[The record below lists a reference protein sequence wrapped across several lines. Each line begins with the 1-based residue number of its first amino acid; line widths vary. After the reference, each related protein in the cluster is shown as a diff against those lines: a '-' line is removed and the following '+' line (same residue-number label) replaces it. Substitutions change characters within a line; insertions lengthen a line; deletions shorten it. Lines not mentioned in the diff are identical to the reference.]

1 MPLGRAHPPWPPNVQ
16 AQFAKL
22 MADGEKL
29 GRQQDPEMQLRD
41 AFNLFDKDGDGK
53 ISKKEMVKP
62 CPSATPRG
70 KGRVVGPN

>member
-1 MPLGRAHPPWPPNVQ
+1 
-16 AQFAKL
+16 

-41 AFNLFDKDGDGK
+41 AFNHFDKDGDGK

-70 KGRVVGPN
+70 KGRVVRPN